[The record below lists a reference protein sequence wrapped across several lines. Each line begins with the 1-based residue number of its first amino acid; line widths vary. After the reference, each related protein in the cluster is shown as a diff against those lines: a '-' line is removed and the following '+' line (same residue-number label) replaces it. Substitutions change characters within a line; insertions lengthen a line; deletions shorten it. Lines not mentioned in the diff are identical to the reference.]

1 MGYDDYYVV
10 TVSLRFVLVMKYS
23 IRVPSFFICM
33 SLFICSSYA
42 VSTFDFNSDI
52 QMVGKTETIEAV
64 YTDTLIDL
72 ARAHNLGF
80 TEIVS
85 ANRAVNKWLPGEG
98 TTILLPKAF
107 IVPSNYLEK
116 GITINLPEFRGFYID
131 GKQLITFPVGIGRMD
146 WATPLG
152 VSKVDLKL
160 ENPSW
165 YPPASVRE
173 EYKQEGMYLAPVIPA
188 GPDNPLGKLAMRLDI
203 PGGYFIHG
211 TNKPDGVGMQVSH
224 GCIRLF
230 PEDIK
235 IIFSKTNIGLQVKII
250 DEPFKIGILGD
261 NIFLEIH
268 ETLVPRETINSY
280 KSIQL
285 MIESFIFERQ
295 LEVTIDWIKVKEAFE
310 KKTGIPTLIADIS
323 IKTT

>member
-1 MGYDDYYVV
+1 
-10 TVSLRFVLVMKYS
+10 MKYS
-23 IRVPSFFICM
+23 MRVASFFICM
-33 SLFICSSYA
+33 SLFIYSSYA
-42 VSTFDFNSDI
+42 VSIFDFNPDT

-64 YTDTLIDL
+64 YKDTLIDL

-85 ANRAVNKWLPGEG
+85 ANRSVNKWLPGEG
-98 TTILLPKAF
+98 TTVLLPKAF

-116 GITINLPEFRGFYID
+116 GITINLPEYRGFYID

-146 WATPLG
+146 WTTPLG
-152 VSKVDLKL
+152 LSKVDLKL

-165 YPPASVRE
+165 YPPASVRQ
-173 EYKQEGMYLAPVIPA
+173 EYKEEGIFLAPVIPA

-250 DEPFKIGILGD
+250 DEPFKIGILG
-261 NIFLEIH
+261 NHIFLEIH
-268 ETLVPRETINSY
+268 ETVTSEDINNSY
-280 KSIQL
+280 KTVES
-285 MIESFIFERQ
+285 MIESFMFDRQ
-295 LEVTIDWIKVKEAFE
+295 IGATVDWIKVRQIFE
-310 KKTGIPTLIADIS
+310 KKSGVQTLIAKIS
-323 IKTT
+323 AKTG

>member
-1 MGYDDYYVV
+1 
-10 TVSLRFVLVMKYS
+10 MKYS
-23 IRVPSFFICM
+23 MRVFLFFLCT
-33 SLFICSSYA
+33 SSYICSSYA
-42 VSTFDFNSDI
+42 VSTFDFNPDT

-85 ANRAVNKWLPGEG
+85 ANRSVNKWLPGEG

-107 IVPSNYLEK
+107 ILPSDYLEK
-116 GITINLPEFRGFYID
+116 GITINLPEYRGFYID

-146 WATPLG
+146 WTTPLG
-152 VSKVDLKL
+152 MSKVDLKL

-165 YPPASVRE
+165 YPPASVRQ
-173 EYKQEGMYLAPVIPA
+173 EYKEEGIYLAPVIPA
-188 GPDNPLGKLAMRLDI
+188 GPDNPLGKLAMRLNI

-211 TNKPDGVGMQVSH
+211 TNRPDGVGMQVSH

-250 DEPFKIGILGD
+250 DEPFKIGILG
-261 NIFLEIH
+261 NHIYLEIH
-268 ETLVPRETINSY
+268 ETLTSKDTIKSY
-280 KSIQL
+280 KLIQS
-285 MIESFIFERQ
+285 MIKNFIFDRQ
-295 LEVTIDWIKVKEAFE
+295 LGDIVDWIKVREAFE
-310 KKTGIPTLIADIS
+310 KQSGAPTLIAEIS
-323 IKTT
+323 AKTT